1 MLFRSTKGCNL
12 VDAHWPE
19 SEIIDYPLTD
29 DEQAEIDKAVETAR
43 QADVA
48 IVVLGGGHVSKI
60 TPFAPFTP

>member
-1 MLFRSTKGCNL
+1 MTTVLEGIQEKTKGKAEVLYTKGCDL

-29 DEQAEIDKAVETAR
+29 DEQAEIDKAVENAR

-48 IVVLGGGHVSKI
+48 S
-60 TPFAPFTP
+60 